1 MASIKQ
7 TGENAYQITVS
18 CGYDSSGKKIR
29 KKTTFKPELFTSK
42 GNRKSEKAVEK
53 EVAAFAADFEKK
65 VLTGHYAEGHTM
77 TFEVYSKKYMEEY
90 ALINQAPLTLESTTA
105 AIKLFNAEFGYM
117 TLESLNPL
125 FLQHYINAMLQAPK
139 ASGKPGTL
147 SQGTVKRRAAVLSA
161 MLSQAVRW
169 NLIESNPM
177 DRVQVKKND
186 SPEEKLQFFTQE
198 QAEAFLSA
206 LDEPLYY
213 QYGTRKRT
221 DSKGNLYEIE
231 GYQAARTTQSQL
243 KLFFYMAMFTGC
255 RRGELIALTW
265 DDLNLQES
273 SISITKSTCRVKG
286 QIITKTTKT
295 KKSARTIV
303 VPAVVM
309 ELARKWK
316 AEQARQHLLIGTQWQ
331 GENHIFI
338 QWNGKQMGLETPY
351 QAFHRIINNYNVNR
365 SPDAPELPLI
375 PLHGLRHTAA
385 TLLIG
390 SGINIRTVSG
400 RLGHSNPSTT
410 LNIYSHAL
418 TELDR
423 KASDALA
430 NALIKKA

>member
-1 MASIKQ
+1 
-7 TGENAYQITVS
+7 
-18 CGYDSSGKKIR
+18 
-29 KKTTFKPELFTSK
+29 
-42 GNRKSEKAVEK
+42 
-53 EVAAFAADFEKK
+53 
-65 VLTGHYAEGHTM
+65 
-77 TFEVYSKKYMEEY
+77 
-90 ALINQAPLTLESTTA
+90 
-105 AIKLFNAEFGYM
+105 
-117 TLESLNPL
+117 
-125 FLQHYINAMLQAPK
+125 
-139 ASGKPGTL
+139 
-147 SQGTVKRRAAVLSA
+147 
-161 MLSQAVRW
+161 
-169 NLIESNPM
+169 M

-390 SGINIRTVSG
+390 SGINLS
-400 RLGHSNPSTT
+400 
-410 LNIYSHAL
+410 
-418 TELDR
+418 
-423 KASDALA
+423 
-430 NALIKKA
+430 LIHI